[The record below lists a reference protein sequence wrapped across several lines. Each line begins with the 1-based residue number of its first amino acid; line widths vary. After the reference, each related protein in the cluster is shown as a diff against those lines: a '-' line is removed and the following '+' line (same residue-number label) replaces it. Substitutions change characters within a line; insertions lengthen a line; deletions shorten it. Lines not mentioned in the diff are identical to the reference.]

1 MVDTERRTIKAKRV
15 YDDACDRSR
24 QKDSG
29 IKKLHQKILPKVKK
43 LNFHYHN
50 KKKSFFIRVN

>member
-29 IKKLHQKILPKVKK
+29 IKKLHQKILPKVK
-43 LNFHYHN
+43 N
-50 KKKSFFIRVN
+50 